1 MAPHYPD
8 IVVQLSGEDGN
19 AFAILGR
26 CQYAA
31 KQAKLDYSMIAQ
43 FRKEAMCGDYDHLIA
58 TCQAWFTVQ

>member
-1 MAPHYPD
+1 MTPRHPD

-26 CQYAA
+26 CQSAA
-31 KQAKLDYSMIAQ
+31 KQEKLDPNLIAQ
-43 FRKEAMCGDYDHLIA
+43 FREEATRGDYGQLLA